1 MLGNGKHSTVDY
13 LDCYHSVRHI
23 SQLESLKYRA
33 GSAAA
38 ILFRIGPHVDS
49 SPSLHSWQAAIQNIL
64 VLLDKIDD
72 RVFHGARIMRD
83 TEVCGA

>member
-13 LDCYHSVRHI
+13 LDCYHSVGHI

-38 ILFRIGPHVDS
+38 FLFRIGPTVDS
-49 SPSLHSWQAAIQNIL
+49 SPSLHSIKTITTTYPP
-64 VLLDKIDD
+64 V
-72 RVFHGARIMRD
+72 RVPPFFKFLSNFMK
-83 TEVCGA
+83 

>member
-49 SPSLHSWQAAIQNIL
+49 SLSLHSIFPL
-64 VLLDKIDD
+64 
-72 RVFHGARIMRD
+72 
-83 TEVCGA
+83 